1 MLMTNMMMAQFQMMQ
16 QMSGMPGMNNLSQS
30 FQEGR

>member
-16 QMSGMPGMNNLSQS
+16 QMGGMSSVNLSQS
-30 FQEGR
+30 FQ